1 MIVCF
6 TIAGVRH
13 CFQVPILEW
22 QYIFGKALVPA
33 IMTNFCK
40 TVYWLVQCKERR
52 VTSLTVGSGRRSSTE
67 SPPALR
73 PCNNVREKAFPS
85 RRSERLGQM
94 RALG

>member
-1 MIVCF
+1 MIICF
-6 TIAGVRH
+6 TIVGLDIASKCRFWSG
-13 CFQVPILEW
+13 

-40 TVYWLVQCKERR
+40 TVYWLVQCGERP
-52 VTSLTVGSGRRSSTE
+52 VTSLTVGSGRLSSTE
-67 SPPALR
+67 SRQALR
-73 PCNNVREKAFPS
+73 SCNNVREKAFPS

>member
-13 CFQVPILEW
+13 CFQVPILEKPIYFW
-22 QYIFGKALVPA
+22 KGPGPA

-40 TVYWLVQCKERR
+40 TVYWLVQCRERP

-67 SPPALR
+67 SPQALR